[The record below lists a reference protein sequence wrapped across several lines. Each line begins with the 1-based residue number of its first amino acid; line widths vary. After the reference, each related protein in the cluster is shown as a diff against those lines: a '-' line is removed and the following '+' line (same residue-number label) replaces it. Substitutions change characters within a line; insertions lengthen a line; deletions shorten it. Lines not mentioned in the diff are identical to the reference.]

1 MTTGYTQPE
10 LDHMHRQMLDSCPP
24 LPTLADLKSAPT
36 VLSAAWNGSHVGILL
51 YLEFQAEQRIVID
64 LNCVVALEL
73 MNGINDRAHDMGW
86 WDEIAPGHAPEDKL
100 PLYNWDRTDRALNI
114 TTLTT
119 GALPEG
125 ILVHFKD
132 SDNGST
138 LVFLP
143 RSIARGVVIGI
154 AGIGDLAKW
163 WNDDFELLP
172 AQMPDELTV
181 QRAANQVI
189 KRFGDSAASEAAMR
203 SNLAMETGDMFNHL
217 LWQRVLRAVQALD
230 GKPRRAAVN

>member
-1 MTTGYTQPE
+1 
-10 LDHMHRQMLDSCPP
+10 
-24 LPTLADLKSAPT
+24 
-36 VLSAAWNGSHVGILL
+36 
-51 YLEFQAEQRIVID
+51 
-64 LNCVVALEL
+64 

-86 WDEIAPGHAPEDKL
+86 RDKIESGHAPEDKL
-100 PLYNWDRTDRALNI
+100 PLYNWDRTDRVLNI

-125 ILVHFKD
+125 ILAHFKD
-132 SDNGST
+132 SDGGST

-143 RSIARGVVIGI
+143 RSIARSVVIGI

-172 AQMPDELTV
+172 AEMPDDVTV
-181 QRAANQVI
+181 QRAADQMI

-203 SNLAMETGDMFNHL
+203 SNAAMDVGDMFNHL
-217 LWQRVLRAVQALD
+217 LWQRVLLAVQELERTAPKL
-230 GKPRRAAVN
+230 RNAIN